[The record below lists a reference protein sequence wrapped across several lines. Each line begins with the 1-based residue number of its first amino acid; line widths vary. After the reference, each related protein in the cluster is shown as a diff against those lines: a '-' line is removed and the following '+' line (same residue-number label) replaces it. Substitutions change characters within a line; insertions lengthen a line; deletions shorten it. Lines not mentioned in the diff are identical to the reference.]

1 MFCKNCGNEIDEGA
15 TFCMKC
21 GFKAGNGKKYCAKCG
36 ERVEE
41 GQGICVKCGNLLG
54 EEAKEEKPVQEVKE
68 QPKEN
73 DNEEYKKYAPAIKK
87 VDLLGIINGICGLI
101 AFLLI
106 AFLPIFKIEKQIDK
120 NNLSDLS
127 YIKDA
132 DDFESFMKNDGEKI
146 VRNFSLYDDF
156 ILGMNYLTDKDKVED
171 EEDLKD
177 LLMNGFEEET
187 EEDKQKG
194 TTHSIL
200 AIASFAGIMIA
211 LIITAILLIKDVMLY
226 FNETEEEKKLRYF
239 KIKENAKIPALM
251 MVNFGH
257 TKSSTW
263 GGLVLCF
270 SMLVLAAN
278 IMFGCI
284 IPIEELGKYA
294 ENSNAVNMINI
305 SGVSF
310 WLFVAIAMFIISLVV
325 DGIGN
330 SNKKKIANE
339 ITKNELM

>member
-1 MFCKNCGNEIDEGA
+1 MFCKNCGNQIDEGA
-15 TFCMKC
+15 AFCMKC

-36 ERVEE
+36 EKVEE

-54 EEAKEEKPVQEVKE
+54 EEAKEEKPLEEIKP

-73 DNEEYKKYAPAIKK
+73 DNEEYKKYLPAIKK
-87 VDLLGIINGICGLI
+87 VDLMAIISNACLLI
-101 AFLLI
+101 AILLV
-106 AFLPIFKIEKQIDK
+106 AFLPIFKIEIQIDK

-132 DDFESFMKNDGEKI
+132 DDLESFMKNDEKKI

-156 ILGMNYLTDKDKVED
+156 ILGMNYLTDNEKVED
-171 EEDLKD
+171 EEDLKN
-177 LLMNGFEEET
+177 LLINGFEEET
-187 EEDKQKG
+187 EEEKEKG

-200 AIASFAGIMIA
+200 AIASFAVLMIFA
-211 LIITAILLIKDVMLY
+211 MVYLINIAKEIKLY
-226 FNETEEEKKLRYF
+226 SSSTDEQEKLRYF

-251 MVNFGH
+251 LNNFGH
-257 TKSSTW
+257 TNNSFIILLVIPATILIMTHILISASTT
-263 GGLVLCF
+263 
-270 SMLVLAAN
+270 
-278 IMFGCI
+278 
-284 IPIEELGKYA
+284 IEELGKYA

-310 WLFVAIAMFIISLVV
+310 WLFVAIAVFIISSVV
-325 DGIGN
+325 DSIEN